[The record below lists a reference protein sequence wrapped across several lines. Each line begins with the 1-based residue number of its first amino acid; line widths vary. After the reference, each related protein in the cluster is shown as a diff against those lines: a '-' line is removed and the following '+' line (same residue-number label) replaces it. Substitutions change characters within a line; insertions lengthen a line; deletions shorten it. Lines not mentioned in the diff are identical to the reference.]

1 MKNGILQ
8 KSNYILIPI
17 FLIVVLSIIVC
28 IMLGIQYLASIFL
41 DFKFTTSY
49 GSFYLTL
56 IVFVGFILLIP
67 LSTFLE
73 ALIEHIGLINR
84 GMYLLLAIVQWI
96 VFIFFMELTLSY
108 FKIVK
113 FCGVFTEYVYYTIMY
128 CSFFALAKI
137 GDLVKKSD
145 EESQEIVKAENK

>member
-1 MKNGILQ
+1 
-8 KSNYILIPI
+8 
-17 FLIVVLSIIVC
+17 
-28 IMLGIQYLASIFL
+28 MLGVQYLASIFL

-49 GSFYLTL
+49 GAFYLTL
-56 IVFVGFILLIP
+56 IIFVGFILLIP

-73 ALIEHIGLINR
+73 ALIEHIGLVNR

-96 VFIFFMELTLSY
+96 VFIFFMELALSY
-108 FKIVK
+108 FNIVR
-113 FCGVFTEYVYYTIMY
+113 FSSVYTVYVYYTIMY

-145 EESQEIVKAENK
+145 EESQEIGIGRE

>member
-41 DFKFTTSY
+41 DFKFTTFY

-56 IVFVGFILLIP
+56 IIFVGFIVLIP

-73 ALIEHIGLINR
+73 ALIEQEFESFSKKNR
-84 GMYLLLAIVQWI
+84 IDY
-96 VFIFFMELTLSY
+96 
-108 FKIVK
+108 
-113 FCGVFTEYVYYTIMY
+113 
-128 CSFFALAKI
+128 
-137 GDLVKKSD
+137 
-145 EESQEIVKAENK
+145 